1 MGWLTW
7 RGTEQSQDATIWSY
21 TMCNWRHSLSFLIL
35 LLSSPALRM
44 TKDLFPDIVD
54 KAFIEECLREHNAG
68 RSRVSPPASNMLYM
82 TWDEGLAVTAR
93 AWARKCLFEHNI
105 YLHEKGKVHP
115 VFTTVGENIWAGAPY
130 TMFSVK
136 KAIEDWINE
145 NLHYDYDNHHCK
157 EVCTH
162 YTLYGQRHTRL
173 VVLCRPVPVEWQKQ
187 HSCPHQEPFLS
198 ATMHQRKGNYPH
210 APYLNGESC
219 SRCGN
224 EKCDN
229 KLCHNITREEPR
241 RYKWNPDWDPALPLF
256 GSFYKTIL
264 IIRPLS
270 LVFIF
275 SCVYCLQRHYT
286 NLFAYTA

>member
-1 MGWLTW
+1 
-7 RGTEQSQDATIWSY
+7 
-21 TMCNWRHSLSFLIL
+21 MCNWRHSLSFLIL

-162 YTLYGQRHTRL
+162 YTQDSFEGGINLQ
-173 VVLCRPVPVEWQKQ
+173 VVWAETYKVGCAVQA
-187 HSCPHQEPFLS
+187 CPSGVAKTTFMSTPGAIFVCNY
-198 ATMHQRKGNYPH
+198 APAGNYPH